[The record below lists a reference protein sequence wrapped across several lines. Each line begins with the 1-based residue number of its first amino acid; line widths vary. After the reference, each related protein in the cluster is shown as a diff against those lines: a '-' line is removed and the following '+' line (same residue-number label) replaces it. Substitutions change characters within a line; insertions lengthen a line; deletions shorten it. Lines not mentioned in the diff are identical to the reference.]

1 MLSEACVNSE
11 VMKLIEEYDTAMHQ
25 AEKHMDALKAEVLRL
40 YEENQQ
46 LKAQLGIPIL
56 PIKKKT
62 TGRIPREA

>member
-11 VMKLIEEYDTAMHQ
+11 VMNLIEGYDTAMHQ